1 MGDRFRYFMRLALE
15 EARKAFE
22 EGEVPIG
29 AVLVKGEEVLA
40 RDHNRTLSLGD
51 PTAHAEVLVLREGA
65 RLMGNYR
72 LNGTELFV
80 TVEPCLMCSGALV
93 WARVERLVF
102 GCRDH
107 KGGAL
112 SLYGVFSDGKLNH
125 RPEVVEGVLAEESR
139 ELLQRFFKERRG
151 TEAVVTG
158 PTRNRLC
165 R

>member
-1 MGDRFRYFMRLALE
+1 MDERLIYFMKMALE
-15 EARKAFE
+15 EAWKAFE

-29 AVLVKGEEVLA
+29 AVLVKGDEVLV

-51 PTAHAEVLVLREGA
+51 PTAHAEILVLREGA
-65 RLMGNYR
+65 RVVGNYR
-72 LNGTELFV
+72 LNGTELYV
-80 TVEPCLMCSGALV
+80 SVEPCLMCSGALV
-93 WARVERLVF
+93 WGRVEKLIF
-102 GCRDH
+102 GCRDE

-112 SLYGVFSDGKLNH
+112 SLYGVFSDGRLNH
-125 RPEVVEGVLAEESR
+125 RPEVVEGVLAEEAR

>member
-1 MGDRFRYFMRLALE
+1 MDERLIYFMKMALE
-15 EARKAFE
+15 EAWKAFE

-29 AVLVKGEEVLA
+29 AVLVKGDEVLV

-51 PTAHAEVLVLREGA
+51 PTAHAEILVLREGA
-65 RLMGNYR
+65 RVVGNYR
-72 LNGTELFV
+72 LNGTELYV
-80 TVEPCLMCSGALV
+80 SVEPCLMCSGALV
-93 WARVERLVF
+93 WARVERLIF
-102 GCRDH
+102 GCRDE

-125 RPEVVEGVLAEESR
+125 RPEVVEGVLAEEAR
-139 ELLQRFFKERRG
+139 EVLQRFFKERRG